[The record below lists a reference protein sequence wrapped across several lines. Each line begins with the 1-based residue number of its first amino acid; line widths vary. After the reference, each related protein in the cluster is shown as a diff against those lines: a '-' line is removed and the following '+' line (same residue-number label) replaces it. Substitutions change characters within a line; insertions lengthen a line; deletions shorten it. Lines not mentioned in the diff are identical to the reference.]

1 MTNEI
6 IVEVLRGEIVESRHH
21 VVAVAVTANGRV
33 IRAWGDAGSVTF
45 MRSSAKP
52 FQALPLVESGAADA
66 FGFGLR
72 ELALA
77 CASHAG
83 TDAHV
88 EVASRMLEKL
98 GLSETALQ
106 CGTHYPY
113 DRAATRRLIQAG
125 EPLSPLR
132 NNCSGKHAGMLAL
145 SLHLGESIESYLDP
159 GNAVQRRIRE
169 TLARMADLAADEILV
184 GVDGCSAP
192 TFALP
197 LRSAALAFARLMSPE
212 SLPSS
217 LAMACE
223 HVVEAMQAHPDM
235 VSGPGRFDTR
245 LMEVG
250 AGRILAKGGAE
261 GYQAL
266 ALRAGALGAGSPA
279 AGLALKV
286 WDGDPSGRARSVA
299 ALAILQALGALS
311 KDNLSALEEFGER
324 PLLNLRGK
332 RVGRIRVHPGFQDE
346 IAAPR

>member
-1 MTNEI
+1 MAKEL
-6 IVEVLRGEIVESRHH
+6 IVEALRGEIVESRHH
-21 VVAVAVTANGRV
+21 VVAVAVTADGRL
-33 IRAWGDAGSVTF
+33 IQAWGDAGSVTF

-66 FGFGLR
+66 FGFGPR

-83 TDAHV
+83 TDAHA
-88 EVASRMLEKL
+88 EVAGRMLAKL

-106 CGTHYPY
+106 CGTHSPY
-113 DRAATRRLIQAG
+113 DRATARRLIQEG
-125 EPLSPLR
+125 EPLTALR
-132 NNCSGKHAGMLAL
+132 HNCSGKHAGMLAL
-145 SLHLGESIESYLDP
+145 SLHLGEPIESYLDP
-159 GNAVQRRIRE
+159 GHVIQRRIRE
-169 TLARMADLAADEILV
+169 TLGQMADLTVGEIHI

-212 SLPSS
+212 GLPAS
-217 LAMACE
+217 LATACE
-223 HVVEAMQAHPDM
+223 HVVEAMLAHPDM

-261 GYQAL
+261 GYQGL
-266 ALRAGALGAGSPA
+266 GLRAGELGPGSPA

-346 IAAPR
+346 FAAPG